1 MCIYG
6 TKPLYFYAFE
16 YFVVNDEINK
26 YSIYVYLSGCVYLY
40 TVICIDVFSK
50 LQQTFVRDIWGRT
63 GKHYSDVTMGTVASQ
78 ITSITIV
85 CATIYSGADQ
95 RKRQSSASLAFVRGI
110 QRSPVNSTHK
120 GPATRK
126 MFSFDDVD
134 MLMLGCSQGF
144 NWDFFVYSDARVTRY
159 SCE

>member
-1 MCIYG
+1 MYIYQLIHV
-6 TKPLYFYAFE
+6 PICLSVSASHSAFSQLTDSLS
-16 YFVVNDEINK
+16 NCQ
-26 YSIYVYLSGCVYLY
+26 YVYLSGCVYLY

-85 CATIYSGADQ
+85 CATIYSDADQ
-95 RKRQSSASLAFVRGI
+95 RKHQSSASLAFVRGI

-144 NWDFFVYSDARVTRY
+144 NCFF
-159 SCE
+159 CI